1 MDLLLSS
8 GGNSCLKEE
17 QIKILH
23 QHMKELFNG
32 VGKVLFISYAQ
43 KDQHDYT
50 RKIREKWWPL
60 NEIEL
65 IGIEEFERPME
76 AIMDSEG
83 IYVGGGNTFLLT
95 KKLQEND
102 LISSLRNVVKNG
114 VPFMGVSAGSNIACP
129 TMMTTNDMP
138 VVMPKTFETL
148 GLVEFQINAHYHK
161 GNIWYMDDEEF
172 KMHRGETRNHRISEF
187 HQFNETPVIG
197 LCEGTAIR
205 WKDGL
210 GRILIGDA
218 SIFMPDKKPEKVKA
232 GDNIDEYLNILL

>member
-17 QIKILH
+17 QITILH
-23 QHMKELFNG
+23 HHMKDLFNG
-32 VGKVLFISYAQ
+32 IKNVLFISYAQ
-43 KDQHDYT
+43 EQQHQYT
-50 RKIREKWWPL
+50 KKIREKWWPL
-60 NEIEL
+60 NDVKL
-65 IGIEEFERPME
+65 VGIEEFESPRE
-76 AIMDSEG
+76 AIMNSEG

-95 KKLQEND
+95 KKLQENN
-102 LISSLRNVVKNG
+102 LINSLRNVVKNG
-114 VPFMGVSAGSNIACP
+114 IPFMGVSAGSNIACP

-148 GLVEFQINAHYHK
+148 GLVKFQINAHYHK
-161 GNIWYMDDEEF
+161 GNIWYKDDESF
-172 KMHRGETRNHRISEF
+172 KMHRGETRARRISEF

-205 WKDGL
+205 WKEGL

-218 SIFMPDKKPEKVKA
+218 SIFMPNKKPEKISPGV
-232 GDNIDEYLNILL
+232 NIHECLNIIS

>member
-1 MDLLLSS
+1 
-8 GGNSCLKEE
+8 
-17 QIKILH
+17 
-23 QHMKELFNG
+23 
-32 VGKVLFISYAQ
+32 
-43 KDQHDYT
+43 
-50 RKIREKWWPL
+50 
-60 NEIEL
+60 
-65 IGIEEFERPME
+65 
-76 AIMDSEG
+76 
-83 IYVGGGNTFLLT
+83 
-95 KKLQEND
+95 
-102 LISSLRNVVKNG
+102 
-114 VPFMGVSAGSNIACP
+114 MGVSAGSNIACP

-148 GLVEFQINAHYHK
+148 GLVKFQINAHYHK
-161 GNIWYMDDEEF
+161 GNIWYKDDESF
-172 KMHRGETRNHRISEF
+172 KMHRGETRARRISEF

>member
-8 GGNSCLKEE
+8 GGNSCLNEE
-17 QIKILH
+17 QITILYH
-23 QHMKELFNG
+23 HMKDLFNG
-32 VGKVLFISYAQ
+32 IKNVLFISYAQ
-43 KDQHDYT
+43 EQQHQYT
-50 RKIREKWWPL
+50 KKIREKWWPL
-60 NEIEL
+60 NDVKL
-65 IGIEEFERPME
+65 VGIEEFESPRE
-76 AIMDSEG
+76 AIMNSEG

-95 KKLQEND
+95 KKLQENN
-102 LISSLRNVVKNG
+102 LINSLRNVVKNG

-148 GLVEFQINAHYHK
+148 GLVKFQINAHYHK
-161 GNIWYMDDEEF
+161 GNIWYKDDESF
-172 KMHRGETRNHRISEF
+172 KMHRGETRARRISEF

-205 WKDGL
+205 WKEGL

-218 SIFMPDKKPEKVKA
+218 SIFMPNKKPEKISPGV
-232 GDNIDEYLNILL
+232 NIDEYLNIIS

>member
-17 QIKILH
+17 QITILH
-23 QHMKELFNG
+23 HHMKDLFNG
-32 VGKVLFISYAQ
+32 IKNVLFISYAQ
-43 KDQHDYT
+43 EQQHQYT
-50 RKIREKWWPL
+50 KKIREKWWPL
-60 NEIEL
+60 NDVKL
-65 IGIEEFERPME
+65 VGIEEFESPRE
-76 AIMDSEG
+76 AIMNSEG

-95 KKLQEND
+95 KKLQENN
-102 LISSLRNVVKNG
+102 LINSLRNVVKNG
-114 VPFMGVSAGSNIACP
+114 IPFMGVSAGSNIACP

-148 GLVEFQINAHYHK
+148 GLVKFQINAHYHK
-161 GNIWYMDDEEF
+161 GNIWYKDDESF
-172 KMHRGETRNHRISEF
+172 KMHRGETRARRISEF

-218 SIFMPDKKPEKVKA
+218 SIFMPNKKPEKISPGV
-232 GDNIDEYLNILL
+232 NIDEFLNIIS

>member
-17 QIKILH
+17 QITILH
-23 QHMKELFNG
+23 HHMKDLFNG
-32 VGKVLFISYAQ
+32 IKNVLFISYAQ
-43 KDQHDYT
+43 EQQHQYT
-50 RKIREKWWPL
+50 KKIREKWWPL
-60 NEIEL
+60 NDVKL
-65 IGIEEFERPME
+65 VGIEEFESPRE
-76 AIMDSEG
+76 AIMNSEG

-95 KKLQEND
+95 KKLQENN
-102 LISSLRNVVKNG
+102 LINSLRNVVKNG
-114 VPFMGVSAGSNIACP
+114 IPFMGVSAGSNIACP

-148 GLVEFQINAHYHK
+148 GLVKFQINAHYHK
-161 GNIWYMDDEEF
+161 GNIWYKDDESF
-172 KMHRGETRNHRISEF
+172 KMHRGETRARRISEF

-205 WKDGL
+205 WKEGL

-218 SIFMPDKKPEKVKA
+218 SIFMPNKKPEKISPGV
-232 GDNIDEYLNILL
+232 NIDEFLNIIS